1 MALRQILITRRLK
14 EIEAER
20 TALNADI
27 AAVSERRVKWQARE
41 AAAVAALD
49 EINDDTPAEERAAF
63 ESETKEIEAEDAAIR
78 ADEEKNTARAA
89 DMDAEEKKLK
99 DELSEIETRAA
110 HSGKQTPPAEPK
122 TQNTTMR
129 GDITMD
135 RYNAEYRAKISDA
148 WKDEGV
154 RRWVSETRDLAIRGI
169 TNTSLAVPTVMLPIL
184 RERITKYSKL
194 MPLVTVKAITGE
206 GKQNIIG
213 AAPEAVWTD
222 TVGKFNE
229 LAFTM
234 TQVKMA
240 GEKVAGYIPVPN
252 PYLQDSSEDLAAL
265 VVDMLGQAIGLAIDK
280 AILYGTG
287 TNMPVGIVPR
297 LVATTSPAWWG
308 ASTAPTFTNLSTTHV
323 GKQSATSVTG
333 NALLKEMLKILGTV
347 KNVYNMGGEEKTW
360 VMNPATW
367 ASIKVDTLA
376 SNAAGAL
383 VAGVNNTMPILG
395 GNVVEL
401 TFMPENV
408 VVGGYFGQYLLG
420 ERRGVEIRKSE
431 HVKFLDD
438 QTVFAGVARYDGRPI
453 AGEAFAAFSLNTTAV
468 SGTAV
473 TFAQDTANAASEG
486 T

>member
-20 TALNADI
+20 AALNADI

-63 ESETKEIEAEDAAIR
+63 ESETNEIEPEDAAIR
-78 ADEEKNTARAA
+78 AD
-89 DMDAEEKKLK
+89 EEKKLK

-110 HSGKQTPPAEPK
+110 HSGKQTPAEPK
-122 TQNTTMR
+122 TQKTTMR

-184 RERITKYSKL
+184 RERITNYSKL

-222 TVGKFNE
+222 TVGKFNA

-240 GEKVAGYIPVPN
+240 GEKVEGYIPVPN

-297 LVATTSPAWWG
+297 LVATSSPAWWG

-408 VVGGYFGQYLLG
+408 VVGGYFAQYLLG
-420 ERRGVEIRKSE
+420 ERRGVEFRKSE
-431 HVKFLDD
+431 PANFLDD

-473 TFAQDTANAASEG
+473 TFAQDAANAGSVG

>member
-49 EINDDTPAEERAAF
+49 EINDSTPAEERAAF

-110 HSGKQTPPAEPK
+110 HSGKQTPAEPK
-122 TQNTTMR
+122 IQKTTMR

-135 RYNAEYRAKISDA
+135 RYNAEYRAKIADA

-154 RRWVSETRDLAIRGI
+154 RRWVGETRDLAIRGI

-184 RERITKYSKL
+184 RERITNYSKL

-229 LAFTM
+229 LAFTL

-265 VVDMLGQAIGLAIDK
+265 VVDMHGVKGQ
-280 AILYGTG
+280 
-287 TNMPVGIVPR
+287 R
-297 LVATTSPAWWG
+297 
-308 ASTAPTFTNLSTTHV
+308 HV
-323 GKQSATSVTG
+323 
-333 NALLKEMLKILGTV
+333 
-347 KNVYNMGGEEKTW
+347 
-360 VMNPATW
+360 
-367 ASIKVDTLA
+367 
-376 SNAAGAL
+376 
-383 VAGVNNTMPILG
+383 
-395 GNVVEL
+395 
-401 TFMPENV
+401 
-408 VVGGYFGQYLLG
+408 
-420 ERRGVEIRKSE
+420 
-431 HVKFLDD
+431 
-438 QTVFAGVARYDGRPI
+438 
-453 AGEAFAAFSLNTTAV
+453 
-468 SGTAV
+468 
-473 TFAQDTANAASEG
+473 
-486 T
+486 

>member
-1 MALRQILITRRLK
+1 
-14 EIEAER
+14 
-20 TALNADI
+20 
-27 AAVSERRVKWQARE
+27 
-41 AAAVAALD
+41 
-49 EINDDTPAEERAAF
+49 
-63 ESETKEIEAEDAAIR
+63 
-78 ADEEKNTARAA
+78 
-89 DMDAEEKKLK
+89 
-99 DELSEIETRAA
+99 
-110 HSGKQTPPAEPK
+110 
-122 TQNTTMR
+122 
-129 GDITMD
+129 MD
-135 RYNAEYRAKISDA
+135 RYNAEYRAKIADA

-154 RRWVSETRDLAIRGI
+154 RRWVGETRDLAIRGI

-184 RERITKYSKL
+184 RERITNYSKL
-194 MPLVTVKAITGE
+194 IPLVTVKAIAGE

-229 LAFTM
+229 LAFTL

-297 LVATTSPAWWG
+297 LVAATSPAWWG

-473 TFAQDTANAASEG
+473 TFAQDTANAASDD

>member
-14 EIEAER
+14 EIETER
-20 TALNADI
+20 AILNADI

-41 AAAVAALD
+41 AAAVAALE

-63 ESETKEIEAEDAAIR
+63 ENETKEIEAEDAAIR
-78 ADEEKNTARAA
+78 ADEEKNTARTA
-89 DMDAEEKKLK
+89 DMDAEEKKLR

-110 HSGKQTPPAEPK
+110 RSEKQTPAEPK
-122 TQNTTMR
+122 TKEKTMR

-135 RYNAEYRAKISDA
+135 RYNAEYRAKIADA

-154 RRWVSETRDLAIRGI
+154 RRWVDETCNLAIRGI

-184 RERITKYSKL
+184 RERITNYSKL

-222 TVGKFNE
+222 TEGKFNE
-229 LAFTM
+229 LAFKL

-297 LVATTSPAWWG
+297 LVAATSPTWWG
-308 ASTAPTFTNLSTTHV
+308 ASTAPAFTNLSATHV

-408 VVGGYFGQYLLG
+408 IVGGYFGQYLLG

-453 AGEAFAAFSLNTTAV
+453 AGEAFAAFSLNSTAV

-473 TFAQDTANAASEG
+473 TFAEDTANAG
-486 T
+486 D